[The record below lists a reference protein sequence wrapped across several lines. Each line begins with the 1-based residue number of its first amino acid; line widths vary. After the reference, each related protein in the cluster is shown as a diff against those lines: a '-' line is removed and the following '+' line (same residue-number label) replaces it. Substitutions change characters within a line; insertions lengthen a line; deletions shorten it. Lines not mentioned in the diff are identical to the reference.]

1 MPAAVNDH
9 LIIRRFSSEP
19 APMAGPL
26 TMLADFV
33 RHRHLIVQL
42 TWRDVLG
49 RYRGSYL
56 GILWSFI
63 NPILLLGIFTFVF
76 KYIFNAR
83 FNLRPGEG
91 PGEFALS
98 LFAALVI
105 FNVFAECLAR
115 APTLMLL
122 NSSYVS
128 RVVFPLEIL
137 PITVVLA
144 AVVHL
149 VIAFVPLCLAIVIL
163 RSGGI
168 PATALFWPLLFV
180 PIVFWALAFTWVI
193 SAFGAFVRD
202 LNDLVVAVTTIL
214 MYASA
219 VFYPLKLLIKA
230 PPIFRTIVGLNPL
243 AYFSEES
250 RRLMVLGGDM
260 EWVQFGWITGTGALA
275 MLFAYMIFMR
285 LKSAFADVI

>member
-1 MPAAVNDH
+1 
-9 LIIRRFSSEP
+9 
-19 APMAGPL
+19 MAGPGSL
-26 TMLADFV
+26 FRDVV
-33 RHRHLIVQL
+33 RHWHLIVQL
-42 TWRDVLG
+42 TWRDILG

-63 NPILLLGIFTFVF
+63 NPVLLLGIYTFVF
-76 KYIFNAR
+76 KYMFHAR

-98 LFAALVI
+98 LFAALII
-105 FNVFAECLAR
+105 FNAFAECLAR
-115 APTLMLL
+115 APTLMVL
-122 NSSYVS
+122 NASYVS
-128 RVVFPLEIL
+128 KVVFPLEIL

-149 VIAFVPLCLAIVIL
+149 LIGFIPLCLAIVLL
-163 RSGGI
+163 RNGGI
-168 PATALFWPLLFV
+168 PLSACMWPLLLA
-180 PIVFWALAFTWVI
+180 PITCWGLAFTWLI

-219 VFYPLKLLIKA
+219 VVYPLKLLINA
-230 PPIFRTIVGLNPL
+230 PRVFQIIVKLNPL

-250 RRLMVLGGDM
+250 RRVMVLGAPLD
-260 EWVQFGWITGTGALA
+260 WVQYGWILGSGALA
-275 MLFAYMIFMR
+275 MLLAYMVFMR
-285 LKSAFADVI
+285 LKDAFADVI